1 MQLRVGNQK
10 NMLVPNKYVYIYIL
24 HQTSIQYFVFYLL
37 RKTQHLFSL
46 VYRFAEAGG
55 IERLKQLGDH
65 GNLGLPEMGLKL
77 GILPRKIGFEPPTN
91 WRINI

>member
-1 MQLRVGNQK
+1 MCF
-10 NMLVPNKYVYIYIL
+10 II
-24 HQTSIQYFVFYLL
+24 HHLL
-37 RKTQHLFSL
+37 RKIQHFFSL
-46 VYRFAEAGG
+46 FDRFAEAGG

>member
-10 NMLVPNKYVYIYIL
+10 NMLVPNKYVY
-24 HQTSIQYFVFYLL
+24 TSIQYFVFYLL